1 MSTDLDNRPPPL
13 PPVAP
18 PRRFRFRERV
28 YFRVALVAP
37 LVGGILFAPDRF
49 LRVLLATSFL
59 LNFLSA
65 EDLLAKIRKL

>member
-1 MSTDLDNRPPPL
+1 MNDQPEKRSSGPL
-13 PPVAP
+13 PSRLP
-18 PRRFRFRERV
+18 FRERV
-28 YFRVALVAP
+28 YFRVALAVP

-49 LRVLLATSFL
+49 LRLLLATSFL